1 MDFLLE
7 LIIIA
12 ITLVLAYI
20 AGQSQ
25 TALTP
30 TPPLPVEPNPRTPL
44 PSSALTRTSP
54 PCQPPL
60 FLPLSALQSRRRSAQ
75 HHLLPTEQQLPMP
88 VPFSNDDEDEDDD
101 DDDDD
106 DDLEPPSD
114 DDLHTP
120 PPPFKP
126 SPSVPPPT
134 HSSLSPQSPLP
145 PSSTLPSPS
154 FIASTKKR
162 RVVIVAKQLPVR
174 TSMVDGR
181 WQVEWEDT
189 RNFLSALQVL
199 HRLDQIDVKWV
210 GCPNSNVVIPPSQY
224 EEYEDMLYDYDC
236 IPVFLPGALSER
248 FYKGFCKGVMW
259 PLLHYVMPKSNEH
272 FGEVWDDNWQA
283 YTAANTLYA
292 SVVTHAV
299 ETPTDI
305 IWIQNYHLLL
315 LPSFLRTKLPRSKI
329 GLFIHTPFPSSDV
342 FRVLPT
348 RQNILSSMLATDL
361 IGFHTFD
368 YARHFL
374 SCIKRV
380 MDLDFETLPGGALG
394 VRYNGRFVSITI
406 SHVGIDSAK
415 FAELTEEV
423 QGEVASIQR
432 AAEGRQIVLGIDDY
446 DPVKGVMMKVFAYK
460 HFLSSHPEWASRV
473 KIIQILHTSQT
484 DDPLIRRRVLAELA
498 NLGDAVT
505 VVEKELSMRD
515 ITAYYSAS
523 SVCIVSTFWD
533 GLNLTPYEYSA
544 SQPHEQPGVLIISEF
559 MGCSRSLNGVLRV
572 NPWSLVQMA
581 DALVTALS
589 MSDDER
595 RANHSRRYQYVMNHS
610 IERWGL
616 SFLEQLDKA
625 TKFQSSLNYVQ
636 VGWGSNVKL
645 MGLRSDFAHLEDD
658 AITTAYRKA
667 GKRVILLDYDGT
679 LTPLEKSSEGSR
691 LIHPSATIKRI
702 LRALCEDEDNDVFI
716 MTGRTRSVL
725 TDWFDDIPQLG
736 LAAEKGLFL
745 RWPRRR
751 MAECRYDGWVEENS
765 RVERAQVEQRRRVAE
780 ATAIAE
786 GRGGEAHVIQEDSL
800 SMVVTNDWE
809 CLIPLDDITWKE
821 TALSLILSYTEQ
833 TDGSWIEPK
842 EYAIVWHYENADPEY
857 GRMQASE
864 LQKYLV
870 KILANPS
877 VDVVKY
883 DYARLLE
890 VKPHGI
896 SKGLAAN
903 AILESLFLKVNIQ
916 KSASSVSL
924 QGLSREQS
932 GGSISPVAA
941 PTTSSMMTPR
951 TSSRPASPG
960 VSPGLSAFDFNPPA
974 PFLLCVGDDRSDEDM
989 FVAINN
995 REYLKGMV
1003 RDGVGDLGFRRSWSS
1018 SQREREEKERAE
1030 AVVDGPGLTLLNAR
1044 RDDSEEEKW
1053 DADALRHKHPPS
1065 PFTFTVCVGMKP
1077 SNAHYFLHDDDE
1089 VLKMLLSLAT
1099 CSQRMAQTRLMD
1111 NANLAN
1117 LGELARTYSVNTMA
1131 NLLLA
1136 RTQTMPGAGGVGS
1149 GGSASNLVAL
1159 MQANSLSVASGQR
1172 AALAAVARGF
1182 AVPGLQGRGSE
1193 PGRRGGGGGLG
1204 SPARRRVSEEEE
1216 DEQSGEEQEYG
1227 SGSEDEDGDAGH

>member
-12 ITLVLAYI
+12 VTLVLSYI
-20 AGQSQ
+20 GGQS
-25 TALTP
+25 
-30 TPPLPVEPNPRTPL
+30 
-44 PSSALTRTSP
+44 
-54 PCQPPL
+54 
-60 FLPLSALQSRRRSAQ
+60 LQSRRRSAQ
-75 HHLLPTEQQLPMP
+75 PHLLPKEQQLPLP
-88 VPFSNDDEDEDDD
+88 QPFADIDDDTDDEEDDDEDE
-101 DDDDD
+101 
-106 DDLEPPSD
+106 PPSD
-114 DDLHTP
+114 TDADGRP
-120 PPPFKP
+120 PSSSSPTSGSSLLPP
-126 SPSVPPPT
+126 SHS
-134 HSSLSPQSPLP
+134 HSSPHASPLP
-145 PSSTLPSPS
+145 PSSTQPSPA
-154 FIASTKKR
+154 FIASSKKR

-174 TSMVDGR
+174 TVLTDGV
-181 WQVEWEDT
+181 WHCEWEDT

-199 HRLDQIDVKWV
+199 HRLDAIDVKWV
-210 GCPNSNVVIPPSQY
+210 GCPNANVAIAPAQY

-236 IPVFLPGALSER
+236 IPVFLPAPLYDR
-248 FYKGFCKGVMW
+248 FYRGFCKGVLW

-272 FGEVWDDNWQA
+272 FGEMWDDNWQA

-299 ETPTDI
+299 ESSTDI

-315 LPSFLRTKLPRSKI
+315 LPSFLRTKLPRAKI

-348 RQNILSSMLATDL
+348 RQNILSSIMATDL

-394 VRYNGRFVSITI
+394 VKYNGRFVSISI
-406 SHVGIDSAK
+406 SHVGIDSAR
-415 FAELTEEV
+415 FAQLTEEV
-423 QGEVASIQR
+423 QPQVA
-432 AAEGRQIVLGIDDY
+432 AVVKEADGRQIILGVDDY

-460 HFLSSHPEWASRV
+460 HFLSSKPAWASRV
-473 KIIQILHTSQT
+473 KIIQILHTSAT
-484 DDPLIRRRVLAELA
+484 DDPAIRRRVLDELSA
-498 NLGDAVT
+498 MGDAVT
-505 VVEKELSMRD
+505 VVERELSMAEM
-515 ITAYYSAS
+515 TAYYNAS
-523 SVCIVSTFWD
+523 SVCVVSTFWD

-544 SQPHEQPGVLIISEF
+544 SQSHERPGVLVISEF

-572 NPWSLVQMA
+572 NPWSLTQMA
-581 DALVTALS
+581 DAIDTALG
-589 MSDDER
+589 MPDEER
-595 RANHSRRYQYVMNHS
+595 RANHGRRYNYVMNHS

-616 SFLEQLDKA
+616 SYLEQLDKA

-667 GKRVILLDYDGT
+667 RRRVILLDYDGT

-691 LIHPSATIKRI
+691 LIHPTPAIKRI
-702 LRALCEDEDNDVFI
+702 LRALCDDEDNDVFI
-716 MTGRTRSVL
+716 MTGRTRAVL

-751 MAECRYDGWVEENS
+751 MADCRYDGWVEENS
-765 RVERAQVEQRRRVAE
+765 RVEREQVEARKRTAE
-780 ATAIAE
+780 ASAFSSATFASTD
-786 GRGGEAHVIQEDSL
+786 AHVIADDSAQL
-800 SMVVTNDWE
+800 SLVVTNDWE
-809 CLIPLDDITWKE
+809 CLIPLEDVTWKE

-833 TDGSWIEPK
+833 TDGSWVEPK

-857 GRMQASE
+857 GRMQAAE

-870 KILANPS
+870 KILATPS

-903 AILESLFLKVNIQ
+903 AILESLFLKPGIQ
-916 KSASSVSL
+916 KSSSSVSL
-924 QGLSREQS
+924 QGLSREQT
-932 GGSISPVAA
+932 GGSISPVGGEGRRYSAA
-941 PTTSSMMTPR
+941 SMMTPR
-951 TSSRPASPG
+951 TASRPASPG
-960 VSPGLSAFDFNPPA
+960 MSPGLQGFDFSTPP

-989 FVAINN
+989 FVAINDK
-995 REYLKGMV
+995 EYLKGSV
-1003 RDGVGDLGFRRSWSS
+1003 RDIDVGGGGAVGGGAGGGGMDLESA
-1018 SQREREEKERAE
+1018 REREEKERVDA
-1030 AVVDGPGLTLLNAR
+1030 AMDGPGLALLNAR
-1044 RDDSEEEKW
+1044 RDDDEEKG
-1053 DADALRHKHPPS
+1053 DVDMLRSKNPPS

-1099 CSQRMAQTRLMD
+1099 CSQRMQQSRLMD
-1111 NANLAN
+1111 NANL
-1117 LGELARTYSVNTMA
+1117 GELARVYSVNTMA

-1136 RTQTMPGAGGVGS
+1136 RTATAPGAGGS
-1149 GGSASNLVAL
+1149 TSNLVAL

-1172 AALAAVARGF
+1172 AALAAVAK
-1182 AVPGLQGRGSE
+1182 GLTVAGIGQGRGSE
-1193 PGRRGGGGGLG
+1193 PGGRGRGLG
-1204 SPARRRVSEEEE
+1204 MAAGRKVSEEEE
-1216 DEQSGEEQEYG
+1216 EEEEEDEDADEADENVYG
-1227 SGSEDEDGDAGH
+1227 SGSDDDADGQAD